1 MDSERFAGY
10 FMLLTALIV
19 AIPVVL
25 QLRAREADWKHIWS
39 PILFVLGLAA
49 TGAAYAFDVP
59 QNQRSI
65 AVAGVAAMLL
75 GLLFAQK
82 RRKSHRQR

>member
-10 FMLLTALIV
+10 FMLFTALVV
-19 AIPVVL
+19 AIPVGL
-25 QLRAREADWKHIWS
+25 QWRAREAAWKHVWS
-39 PILFVLGLAA
+39 PLLFVLGLAA
-49 TGAAYAFDVP
+49 TGAAYAFGAP

-82 RRKSHRQR
+82 RRNSHRQG

>member
-10 FMLLTALIV
+10 FMLVTAVIV
-19 AIPVVL
+19 AIPVGL
-25 QLRAREADWKHIWS
+25 QLRAREADWKHAWS
-39 PILFVLGLAA
+39 PVLFVLGLAA
-49 TGAAYAFDVP
+49 IGAAYAFGAP

-82 RRKSHRQR
+82 RRNSHRQG

>member
-1 MDSERFAGY
+1 MNSERFAGY

-19 AIPVVL
+19 AIPVIL
-25 QLRAREADWKHIWS
+25 QLRAREADWKHSWS
-39 PILFVLGLAA
+39 PVLFVLGLAA
-49 TGAAYAFDVP
+49 TGAAYAFAAE
-59 QNQRSI
+59 NQRSI

-82 RRKSHRQR
+82 TRDSHPQS